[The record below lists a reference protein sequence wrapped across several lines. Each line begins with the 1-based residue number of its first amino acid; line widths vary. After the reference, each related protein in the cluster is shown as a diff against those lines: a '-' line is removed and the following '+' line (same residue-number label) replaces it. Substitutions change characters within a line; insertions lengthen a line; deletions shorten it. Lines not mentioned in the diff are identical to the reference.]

1 MANTTNT
8 KVSKSEGWKAVISA
22 GSGVFSASSTC
33 NYLLAESQPSETL
46 YGHRLDG
53 GDEINFL
60 VGTVE
65 QLYFK
70 TSNEVTIA
78 ITEEAEL

>member
-8 KVSKSEGWKAVISA
+8 QVLKSEGWKSVISA

-33 NYLLAESQPSETL
+33 NYTLAETTPSEDL

-65 QLYFK
+65 ELYFK
-70 TSNEVTIA
+70 TSNKVTIVV
-78 ITEEAEL
+78 TQEAEL

>member
-8 KVSKSEGWKAVISA
+8 KVIKSEGWKSVISA

-33 NYLLAESQPSETL
+33 NYLLAESQPAEDL

-53 GDEINFL
+53 GDEINFI
-60 VGTVE
+60 VNTNE
-65 QLYFK
+65 QIYFK
-70 TSNEVTIA
+70 SSSEVTIA